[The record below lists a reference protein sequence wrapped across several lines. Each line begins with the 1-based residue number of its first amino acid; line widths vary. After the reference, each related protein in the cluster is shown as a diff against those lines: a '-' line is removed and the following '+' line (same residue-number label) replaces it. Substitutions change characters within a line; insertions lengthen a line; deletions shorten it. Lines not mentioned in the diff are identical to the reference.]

1 MDLNSSI
8 DDDGTFSPI
17 QFSFYHLA
25 FGLELDMDLDRKVLE
40 PDCVVFDQY
49 LSQQI
54 LIKDVSPTLILGS
67 CVVFYNY
74 DC

>member
-40 PDCVVFDQY
+40 PDRIVHSVIDTDQRY
-49 LSQQI
+49 WSR
-54 LIKDVSPTLILGS
+54 G
-67 CVVFYNY
+67 
-74 DC
+74 